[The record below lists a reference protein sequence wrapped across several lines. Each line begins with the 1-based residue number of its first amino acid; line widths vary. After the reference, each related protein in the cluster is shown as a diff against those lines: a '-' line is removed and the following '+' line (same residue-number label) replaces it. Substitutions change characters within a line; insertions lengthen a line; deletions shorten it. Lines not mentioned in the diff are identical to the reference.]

1 MSVCCLRPK
10 YRTRD
15 DIAERPLVV
24 SERVKPIHA
33 ADSSIGGL
41 MLRWA
46 VVFFVVALIAAVF
59 GFLGIAAAAVSIAK
73 ILFFVFLVLFLVS
86 LVGGL
91 MSRA

>member
-1 MSVCCLRPK
+1 MTSPSARWLF
-10 YRTRD
+10 
-15 DIAERPLVV
+15 AER
-24 SERVKPIHA
+24 SKPTHA
-33 ADSSIGGL
+33 ADSSRGGF

>member
-1 MSVCCLRPK
+1 MASPSARWFLAVRIK
-10 YRTRD
+10 Q
-15 DIAERPLVV
+15 LVG
-24 SERVKPIHA
+24 PIHA
-33 ADSSIGGL
+33 ADSSIGGF

-46 VVFFVVALIAAVF
+46 IVFFVVALIAAVF

>member
-1 MSVCCLRPK
+1 VYVLSGPK
-10 YRTRD
+10 NRKKD
-15 DIAERPLVV
+15 DIAERPLVA
-24 SERVKPIHA
+24 SERVSHIQPA
-33 ADSSIGGL
+33 NSFIGGF

-91 MSRA
+91 LRRA